1 MLTGNIK
8 HTTVYGKTTATAA
21 KTEVILE
28 ISQVVPVKQ
37 GVHSMPR
44 YFTVD
49 SSSSHVEENGLVLKL
64 RDDVIEPVRPLFN
77 FIDPPITVKRM
88 KLQTPL

>member
-1 MLTGNIK
+1 
-8 HTTVYGKTTATAA
+8 
-21 KTEVILE
+21 
-28 ISQVVPVKQ
+28 
-37 GVHSMPR
+37 MPR

-49 SSSSHVEENGLVLKL
+49 SPSSNVEENGFVLKL